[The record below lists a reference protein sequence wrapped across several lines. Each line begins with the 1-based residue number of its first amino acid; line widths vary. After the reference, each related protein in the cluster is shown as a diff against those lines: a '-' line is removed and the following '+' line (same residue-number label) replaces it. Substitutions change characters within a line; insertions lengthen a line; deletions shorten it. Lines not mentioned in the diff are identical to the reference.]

1 MFSPTPTTGNN
12 SGRTT
17 PSVSGSNGRNTP
29 TSATSNSSY
38 SANGIDV
45 ALSVDDSSFQVVSSD
60 QLPKKYGREKG
71 AAAYSASEHLALL
84 SIIADEKNSFNVS
97 EGSTQWATV
106 YKRMIAEYYT
116 PLGVTPRQ
124 STALQTHFI
133 ELYSAFKQGIRN
145 LSLEGSSL
153 RCPTV
158 YVKGDDAVDNYLESL
173 HKILTS
179 DGKKYHPKKWW
190 SETVVE
196 MLLQL
201 HLEYTAEFGAGQQ
214 NPDWIKGKAVAHKNK
229 FETDQKNREAEM
241 ARKRAAEEEER
252 KEAAKNRKIVAESSQ
267 LLVATLEKL
276 VTPAPTHDIGVI
288 VQEKMAVMKNDMME
302 KIEEKLDNKFSSFLA
317 NMQQML
323 ERRNG

>member
-1 MFSPTPTTGNN
+1 MFSPTPTTSNN

-17 PSVSGSNGRNTP
+17 PSVLGSNGRNTP

-38 SANGIDV
+38 SALNGINV

-60 QLPKKYGREKG
+60 QLPKKNDQEKG
-71 AAAYSASEHLALL
+71 AAAYSASEHLAML

-97 EGSTQWATV
+97 EGSMQWATV

-116 PLGVTPRQ
+116 PLGMTSRQ

-145 LSLEGSSL
+145 LSLEGISL

-179 DGKKYHPKKWW
+179 DRKKYHPKKWW
-190 SETVVE
+190 SKTVVE

-229 FETDQKNREAEM
+229 FETDQKIVKQP
-241 ARKRAAEEEER
+241 KRAAEEEER

-288 VQEKMAVMKNDMME
+288 VQEKMAVMKKDMME
-302 KIEEKLDNKFSSFLA
+302 KIEGKLDNKFSSFLA